1 MARRELIRVASIPA
15 NHPYIRHIA
24 PVEGSATGGGGVTRL
39 ADPPPNVPDPLP
51 GQWWPPVMLEHEWVT
66 AHHRDFDLAHLHF
79 GFDAAAP
86 DSLRR
91 WVEELG
97 RHGRPLVLTV
107 HDLVNPH
114 FIDQHS
120 HAVHLDVLI
129 PAATEIIT
137 LTAAAAAIIKDRWGR
152 TAEVIPHPHV
162 VPLGELPALPRSN
175 PGREITIGLHAK
187 SLRANVDPLPV
198 LTALDAGL
206 RAWQAATPD
215 PPGIRV
221 RVDLHPDVWSRT
233 DSGAVALR
241 QWLQHRANDSDWQ
254 VIVHPMFTDAELWSY
269 LGALDLYV
277 LPYRF
282 GTHSGWLEACVDVG
296 TGVLVPDVGCYA
308 EQHQHPSYP
317 RSTNGSVEATAFA
330 GVLDVVL
337 RDPARGVRDRPDRTA
352 QRRLIAAAHER
363 VYRRALDQQRQ
374 RITA

>member
-1 MARRELIRVASIPA
+1 MVRVASIPA

-24 PVEGSATGGGGVTRL
+24 PVKGPATAGGAVTRL

-51 GQWWPPVMLEHEWVT
+51 GQWWPPVMLEHEWVA

-79 GFDAAAP
+79 GFDAASP
-86 DSLRR
+86 DGLRR
-91 WVEELG
+91 WVRELG
-97 RHGRPLVLTV
+97 RRGRPLVLTV

-120 HAVHLDVLI
+120 HAAHLDVLI

-137 LTAAAAAIIKDRWGR
+137 LTAAAAAIVKDRWGR

-162 VPLGELPALPRSN
+162 VPLAELPPLPRAN

-198 LTALDAGL
+198 LMALDVGV
-206 RAWQAATPD
+206 RVWQAAHPG

-233 DSGAVALR
+233 DPGAVALR
-241 QWLQHRANDSDWQ
+241 QWLQHKGNDTAWQ
-254 VIVHPMFTDAELWSY
+254 VKVQPMFTDAELWTY

-282 GTHSGWLEACVDVG
+282 GTHSGWLEACVDLG

-317 RSTNGSVEATAFA
+317 RSTNGSVEATTFA
-330 GVLDVVL
+330 AVLGDVL
-337 RDPARGVRDRPDRTA
+337 RDPGRGVRDRPDRTA

-363 VYRRALDQQRQ
+363 VYRRALDQPRQ